1 MNKISSIVVF
11 FVVVA
16 SAAGD
21 LRANKLPSAFN
32 GKDLAG
38 WKVPENNV
46 WWLAENGVLKV
57 RSGPQK
63 KGSNLWTVKQYRNFI
78 MELQFKFVSGTV
90 DSGVFVRKGSEQI
103 QIGISG
109 SLKRDLTASP
119 YISGKGYPV
128 EATGV
133 KKLLKLDDWN
143 SMTIVVK
150 GSNYTVWLNG
160 KSVMTYDSD
169 TAVEQGPVGIQ
180 LHKGRDMA
188 IDYRDI
194 RLAEL
199 R

>member
-11 FVVVA
+11 FVVVT
-16 SAAGD
+16 SAAGV
-21 LRANKLPSAFN
+21 LRANELPSAFN

-38 WKVPENNV
+38 WKVPENNI
-46 WWLAENGVLKV
+46 WWKAESGVLKV

-78 MELQFKFVSGTV
+78 MELQFKFVSGTI
-90 DSGVFVRKGSEQI
+90 DSGVFVRNGSEQI

-128 EATGV
+128 EAKGV
-133 KKLLKLDDWN
+133 KKLLKLDEWN
-143 SMTIVVK
+143 SMTIVAK
-150 GSNYTVWLNG
+150 GGNYSVWLNG
-160 KSVMTYDSD
+160 KSVMTYDSE

-180 LHKGRDMA
+180 LHGGRDMA